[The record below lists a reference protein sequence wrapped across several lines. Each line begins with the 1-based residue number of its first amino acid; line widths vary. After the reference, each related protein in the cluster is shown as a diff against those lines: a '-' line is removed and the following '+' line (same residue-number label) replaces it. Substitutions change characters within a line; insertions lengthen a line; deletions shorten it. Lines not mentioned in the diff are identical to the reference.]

1 MESKTQRKDQK
12 KVTLFTSSNFPPDS
26 KFSYLNDDA
35 SISKYS
41 HQSGKSASSYK
52 SSFSLS
58 TVPSLIIDVPK
69 PKETLGRFQFA
80 STMPVF
86 SRDKYDLFGVADIE
100 FKRKDYV
107 FYDDKKKDL
116 KETEKKDRF
125 HTVFPPSSMSA
136 LDSFDFKLFDDL
148 TNPLEKK
155 PSQTD
160 LTTPKA
166 LQSGPAAAGR
176 RQSLLKK
183 GASSSNI
190 DVYSIRNTK
199 HANLM
204 KNDEERK
211 NQLEFAVQR
220 KKDRKEDERYNRRR
234 GSSFAKYSPNSGDKA
249 TTPFTNV
256 LPGTADT
263 GEGDENLSYRS
274 NSQNEFDGNNGG
286 GEFGG
291 AEREDYDNI
300 GSIELANDDLKDFY
314 DLYIGDQ
321 ARLDFQYKYK
331 KAYDDYERYPND
343 NDLPSEGLT
352 PRSLYLRGTVQHGTL
367 PLQLLI
373 RKENE
378 PLGVYLGHR
387 GVGDLRMEPL
397 IRIIDKLPG
406 VRHIDLSDNRLTDLT
421 LLPLTEKLL
430 FMKNLIHLDLSFNK
444 IDDSSIKIQE
454 FLIHENC
461 ILKTLI
467 LNGADVDDSE
477 CKNIAIAVTK
487 NKSLRTLSLAK
498 NLIGKTEL
506 LNILHPE
513 LITGGEA
520 LGMMLKEN
528 KTLTKLDLS
537 WNSIRLDSAIALA
550 ESLESNQT
558 LKVLL
563 LAYNSFGDM
572 PSQILGR
579 ALKTNKSLIELDLE
593 SNSLNPKAATVLAN
607 AISFNETLLR
617 LNINGNTLGK
627 IGAQALV
634 AAIQRSSTE
643 TRKLQVSFVNCD
655 CNKVD
660 DNIFS
665 AANPHGTWKM
675 NLREPYG
682 QMVAAECLYLANQKA
697 GCRIVKLLYNGQIVS
712 LERAYVAR
720 AEEGEAGLQKKFK
733 LEEFYKTSRAAANA
747 LLIENYE
754 EASIAL
760 NNLLKTFTFSMEDE
774 TRMVVLRKTLELWT
788 VKAKREGRDVS
799 LLLYV
804 VCFFLLIFIFF
815 AYFRLRLR
823 FFHF

>member
-1 MESKTQRKDQK
+1 MESKNKK
-12 KVTLFTSSNFPPDS
+12 KVTLFTSSNFPSDS

-41 HQSGKSASSYK
+41 HQSGKSNSSYR

-80 STMPVF
+80 ATLPVF

-125 HTVFPPSSMSA
+125 QTVFPPSSMSA

-155 PSQTD
+155 PSQND
-160 LTTPKA
+160 LITTTAKSQ
-166 LQSGPAAAGR
+166 QSQGGQTAGR
-176 RQSLLKK
+176 RQSILKK

-190 DVYSIRNTK
+190 DVYNVRNTK
-199 HANLM
+199 HASLM

-234 GSSFAKYSPNSGDKA
+234 GSSFAVSGGDK
-249 TTPFTNV
+249 
-256 LPGTADT
+256 PGTADT
-263 GEGDENLSYRS
+263 AGGDSENLSSRGGGGGGLGS
-274 NSQNEFDGNNGG
+274 VGQQEFDEND
-286 GEFGG
+286 EFN
-291 AEREDYDNI
+291 RDYDSAI
-300 GSIELANDDLKDFY
+300 AGSNIELTNDDLKDVY
-314 DLYIGDQ
+314 DSYIGDQ
-321 ARLDFQYKYK
+321 ARLDFQYKFK

-343 NDLPSEGLT
+343 NDLPTEALT

-421 LLPLTEKLL
+421 LLPFTEKLS
-430 FMKNLIHLDLSFNK
+430 FMKSLLHLDLSFNK
-444 IDDSSIKIQE
+444 IDESSIPIQE
-454 FLIHENC
+454 FLIRNDC

-467 LNGADVDDSE
+467 LNGADVDDNE
-477 CKNIAIAVTK
+477 CKNIALAVTK

-579 ALKTNKSLIELDLE
+579 ALKTNKSLIELDVE
-593 SNSLNPKAATVLAN
+593 SNSLNPKATTVLAN

-660 DNIFS
+660 ENIFS

-697 GCRIVKLLYNGQIVS
+697 GCRIVKLLYNGQLVS

-733 LEEFYKTSRAAANA
+733 LEEFYKTSRSAANA
-747 LLIENYE
+747 LLVENYE
-754 EASIAL
+754 EASTAL
-760 NNLLKTFTFSMEDE
+760 NNLLKSFTFSMDDE
-774 TRMVVLRKTLELWT
+774 TRMIVLRKTLELWT

-799 LLLYV
+799 SLY
-804 VCFFLLIFIFF
+804 IFAFS
-815 AYFRLRLR
+815 
-823 FFHF
+823 